1 MGYAKEVEATG
12 TRVTYR
18 IRSSVLGWFFRLEE
32 LPTGFWR
39 AKGRD
44 IHGNTVNLI
53 GSDPGRVLSIA
64 EGAAREI
71 NEVVARPHVSRNAT
85 VPISTSCS
93 RATT

>member
-1 MGYAKEVEATG
+1 MRYAGNVEESGAS
-12 TRVTYR
+12 VTYR

-44 IHGNTVNLI
+44 VHGNTVNLI
-53 GSDPGRVLSIA
+53 GSDPSRVLSIA

-71 NEVVARPHVSRNAT
+71 SEVLA
-85 VPISTSCS
+85 
-93 RATT
+93 

>member
-1 MGYAKEVEATG
+1 MGDTGKVERTG
-12 TRVTYR
+12 TGVTYK

-44 IHGNTVNLI
+44 VYGNTVNLI
-53 GSDPGRVLSIA
+53 GKDPGRVLTIA

-71 NEVVARPHVSRNAT
+71 NEVTA
-85 VPISTSCS
+85 
-93 RATT
+93 

>member
-1 MGYAKEVEATG
+1 MDDASEMAALD

-18 IRSSVLGWFFRLEE
+18 IRSSVFGWFFRLEE

-44 IHGNTVNLI
+44 IRGNTVNLI

-71 NEVVARPHVSRNAT
+71 SEVTA
-85 VPISTSCS
+85 
-93 RATT
+93 

>member
-1 MGYAKEVEATG
+1 MRYAKNVEETENRAI
-12 TRVTYR
+12 YR

-44 IHGNTVNLI
+44 EHGNTVNLI
-53 GSDPGRVLSIA
+53 GSDPDRVMSIA

-71 NEVVARPHVSRNAT
+71 SEVMA
-85 VPISTSCS
+85 
-93 RATT
+93 

>member
-1 MGYAKEVEATG
+1 MGDTG
-12 TRVTYR
+12 QVRKSGTGVTYR

-44 IHGNTVNLI
+44 VYGNKVNLI
-53 GSDPGRVLSIA
+53 GKDPGRVLSIA

-71 NEVVARPHVSRNAT
+71 SEVTA
-85 VPISTSCS
+85 
-93 RATT
+93 